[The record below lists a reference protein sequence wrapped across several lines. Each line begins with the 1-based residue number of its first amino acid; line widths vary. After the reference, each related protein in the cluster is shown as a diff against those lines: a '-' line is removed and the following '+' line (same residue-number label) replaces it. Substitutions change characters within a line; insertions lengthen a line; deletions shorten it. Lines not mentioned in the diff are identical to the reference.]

1 MPLYECHHKNCPN
14 KHHRTKKC
22 PNNSS
27 KTSKS
32 DAKSPKASKASKAST
47 PKDAEKMLD
56 ILQSA
61 GKPSK
66 PTILWFMAAAAT
78 GCTDGLPAQKDF
90 HEAAQFF
97 KDGIKLTRDN
107 LVDFCTV
114 LGNDGSPPDSDS
126 ESSDDSDSS
135 SDESD
140 SE

>member
-32 DAKSPKASKASKAST
+32 DAKSPKASKASKAS

-56 ILQSA
+56 ILQSS

-66 PTILWFMAAAAT
+66 PTILWFLAAAT
-78 GCTDGLPAQKDF
+78 GDTDGLPAQKDF

-126 ESSDDSDSS
+126 ESSEESDSS